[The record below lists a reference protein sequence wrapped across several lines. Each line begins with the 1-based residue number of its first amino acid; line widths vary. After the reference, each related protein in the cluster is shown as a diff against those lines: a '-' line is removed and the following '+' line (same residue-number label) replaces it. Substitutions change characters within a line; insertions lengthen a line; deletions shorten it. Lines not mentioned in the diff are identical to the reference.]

1 MRRKHFGRSMLEH
14 WSLVVMM
21 VLVVLLLHR
30 QNFEENS
37 ADVVLATNGEAR
49 LVGGAG

>member
-1 MRRKHFGRSMLEH
+1 MLEH
-14 WSLVVMM
+14 WSLVVIM
-21 VLVVLLLHR
+21 VLVLLHR

-37 ADVVLATNGEAR
+37 ADVVLATNGKAR